1 MGNIPLESSSSS
13 ESDFSDDGEM
23 ELSESIKNDFR
34 EKVDKSEKSEKAEKT
49 EIESFFNSLL
59 EGIVKNAVESSEL
72 RKDESKG
79 KTVTLKP
86 FFTL

>member
-13 ESDFSDDGEM
+13 ESDFSDDCEM
-23 ELSESIKNDFR
+23 ELSESIKNHFR
-34 EKVDKSEKSEKAEKT
+34 EKSEKAEKV

>member
-1 MGNIPLESSSSS
+1 MGNIPLESSTSS

-34 EKVDKSEKSEKAEKT
+34 EKVDKSEKAEKV

-59 EGIVKNAVESSEL
+59 EGIVKNAVERAEL
-72 RKDESKG
+72 RKEDSKG
-79 KTVTLKP
+79 KTDT
-86 FFTL
+86 

>member
-13 ESDFSDDGEM
+13 ESDFSDDCEM

-34 EKVDKSEKSEKAEKT
+34 EKVDKSEKVEKSEKA

-59 EGIVKNAVESSEL
+59 EGIVKNAVEIAEL
-72 RKDESKG
+72 RKEESNG
-79 KTVTLKP
+79 KILQP
-86 FFTL
+86 FTPF

>member
-13 ESDFSDDGEM
+13 ESDFSDDCEM

-34 EKVDKSEKSEKAEKT
+34 EKAEKPEKVDKSEKV

-59 EGIVKNAVESSEL
+59 EGIVKNAVERAEL
-72 RKDESKG
+72 RKDDSKG
-79 KTVTLKP
+79 KTFLSK
-86 FFTL
+86 L